1 MVQGVV
7 RNRDPCHTQRDRA
20 LASKPNVLGGVCF
33 FSQSLAVLGCET
45 GERSTSFT
53 FMGKDEE

>member
-7 RNRDPCHTQRDRA
+7 KNRSLPRTSDGA
-20 LASKPNVLGGVCF
+20 LASKLGVLGGVCL
-33 FSQSLAVLGCET
+33 FSQSLTVLGCET